1 MVVKVMV
8 HLWGVV
14 VVAVEQLL
22 WGRVHQITV
31 LTILLEEQEL
41 QVLLLDHLLQDQR
54 EEMVE
59 QMRVVKQ
66 IMEPLIQEMVDRAE
80 MIVALMLMVEVVAL
94 VW

>member
-1 MVVKVMV
+1 MV

-31 LTILLEEQEL
+31 LTILLEEQDL

-59 QMRVVKQ
+59 QIEEVKVAVEELQ
-66 IMEPLIQEMVDRAE
+66 PIQQET
-80 MIVALMLMVEVVAL
+80 
-94 VW
+94 